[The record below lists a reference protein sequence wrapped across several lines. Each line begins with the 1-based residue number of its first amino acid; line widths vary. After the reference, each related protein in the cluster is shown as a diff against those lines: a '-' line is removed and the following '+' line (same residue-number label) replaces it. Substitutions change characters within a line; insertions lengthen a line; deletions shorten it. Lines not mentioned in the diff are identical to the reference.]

1 MNNGSCVESVVNIQR
16 NKSRSDDD
24 DDDAEPKQQVEYIS
38 LPEQLLYRWIEH
50 RDM

>member
-24 DDDAEPKQQVEYIS
+24 DDEAEPKQQVESILVSRNY
-38 LPEQLLYRWIEH
+38 YTGG
-50 RDM
+50 

>member
-24 DDDAEPKQQVEYIS
+24 DDEAEQKQQVESI
-38 LPEQLLYRWIEH
+38 LVYRNYYTGG
-50 RDM
+50 